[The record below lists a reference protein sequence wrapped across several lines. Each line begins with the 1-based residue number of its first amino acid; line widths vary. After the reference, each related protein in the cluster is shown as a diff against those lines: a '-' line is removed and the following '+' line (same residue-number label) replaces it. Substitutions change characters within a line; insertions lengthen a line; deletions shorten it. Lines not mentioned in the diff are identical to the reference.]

1 MSAKFKSAD
10 AFKHSLEARIRKEA
24 AARGFE
30 IQPFR
35 QRCIFDRFLARL
47 IGHFGE
53 RAILKGGVALA
64 LLVPRARFTR
74 DVDLTLHGRPDNLLD
89 EVQAAGRMDMG
100 DFLVFEALPHATHP
114 TIEGEGIVY
123 EGLRFQIHTR
133 LVGKRYGDPFG
144 LDVAFGDHMHVPPE
158 VRTGDDFFHFAG
170 LPPTTIRAY
179 AREVHLAEKV
189 HAYTLPRPRENS
201 RVKDLPDM
209 ALLATTGPFDGA
221 TLRRTLAATFTFR
234 AVHPIP
240 AVLPAPPPSWSA
252 PYADMARENALPW
265 PTLEAV
271 FHQARAFLD
280 PILAGHDGTWDPV
293 AWTWRSS

>member
-1 MSAKFKSAD
+1 MYAP
-10 AFKHSLEARIRKEA
+10 A
-24 AARGFE
+24 A
-30 IQPFR
+30 
-35 QRCIFDRFLARL
+35 FLASTRS
-47 IGHFGE
+47 
-53 RAILKGGVALA
+53 
-64 LLVPRARFTR
+64 RARETPSTFCR
-74 DVDLTLHGRPDNLLD
+74 VR
-89 EVQAAGRMDMG
+89 G
-100 DFLVFEALPHATHP
+100 DGTVLGDHLQFEAIPHPRHP
-114 TIEGEGIVY
+114 TIEGDGS
-123 EGLRFQIHTR
+123 TS
-133 LVGKRYGDPFG
+133 
-144 LDVAFGDHMHVPPE
+144 
-158 VRTGDDFFHFAG
+158 DDFFHFAG

-240 AVLPAPPPSWSA
+240 AVLPAPPPSWSV

-271 FHQARAFLD
+271 FSQARAFLD

-293 AWTWRSS
+293 AWTWRSR

>member
-1 MSAKFKSAD
+1 VSSRFRSAD
-10 AFKHSLEARIRKEA
+10 AFKESLEARIRKEA

-53 RAILKGGVALA
+53 RATLKGGVALA
-64 LLVPRARFTR
+64 LLVPRARFTK
-74 DVDLTLHGRPDNLLD
+74 DVDLSLRGSPENLLD
-89 EVQAAGRMDMG
+89 EVQAAGRLDLG
-100 DFLVFEALPHATHP
+100 DFLAFEALPHATHP

-123 EGLRFQIHTR
+123 EGFRFQVHTR
-133 LVGKRYGDPFG
+133 LAGKRYGDPFG
-144 LDVAFGDHMHVPPE
+144 LDVAFGDRMLVPPE
-158 VRTGDDFFHFAG
+158 LRSGDDFFQFAG
-170 LPPTTIRAY
+170 LPPTQIRAY
-179 AREVHLAEKV
+179 AREVHLAEKL

-209 ALLATTGPFDGA
+209 ALLATTGPFDGD
-221 TLRRTLAATFTFR
+221 TLRRTIESTFTFR
-234 AVHPIP
+234 AVHAIP
-240 AVLPAPPPSWSA
+240 ASLPAPPASWSA
-252 PYADMARENALPW
+252 PYADMAQENALPW

-271 FHQARAFLD
+271 FTHASAFLD

-293 AWTWRSS
+293 AWTWR